1 MNVIHYNIG
10 FSAFFILFL
19 WRLELP
25 FLFYS
30 FLSKIF
36 QSCFKTQ
43 PVSISAQSYKKMIKT
58 RKSRQ
63 NRIKAKKI
71 QKKGDSEKAEL
82 SKLHNQ
88 ESEKAKYREK

>member
-1 MNVIHYNIG
+1 
-10 FSAFFILFL
+10 
-19 WRLELP
+19 
-25 FLFYS
+25 
-30 FLSKIF
+30 
-36 QSCFKTQ
+36 
-43 PVSISAQSYKKMIKT
+43 MIKT